1 MHHERPA
8 VNGFSY
14 PISAINANTP
24 RVPNGSWAVPG
35 KYAVRLTVDGRSQT
49 QPLVIKM
56 DPRVKATAADLK
68 LQYDTSRAIDAM
80 LRRTSAAL
88 REIRAAQKTPPV
100 TDLELRLSRASAP
113 LGQLF
118 GAVESADAAP
128 MPVVMDEWKRTA
140 AAVEPLLTEWEK
152 VRAGPR

>member
-1 MHHERPA
+1 
-8 VNGFSY
+8 
-14 PISAINANTP
+14 
-24 RVPNGSWAVPG
+24 
-35 KYAVRLTVDGRSQT
+35 
-49 QPLVIKM
+49 
-56 DPRVKATAADLK
+56 
-68 LQYDTSRAIDAM
+68 M